1 MSDGHSPR
9 RWANDLNT
17 LLNAA
22 FQEDR
27 YPVDVK
33 SLALDF
39 SRQRFP
45 DDPVTNV
52 IGGSLPG
59 FEGAL
64 IPAQDGKK
72 GWGII
77 YNKDIS
83 SSGRIN
89 FTLAHE
95 LGHYL
100 IHRLKY
106 PEGMHCGEKEMS
118 AWDSEYRKVESE
130 ANQFAANLLMPLDD
144 MRRQLNART
153 KPDLD
158 ALSAY
163 AERYDVSLLALIRQ
177 WLEYTERRVVLVV
190 SRDGFILW
198 AWSSKPARRTNAY
211 FRTAN
216 KPPIEIPPLSL
227 AAQRNKVAGSR
238 GAADLDAGVWFDEA
252 CQEVVLFADQYDFT
266 ISLVHL
272 GSLSGRFEMSDDS
285 DEDTSGHMMSRTPGS
300 SWLG

>member
-1 MSDGHSPR
+1 MNDGLSPR

-33 SLALDF
+33 SLALDY
-39 SRQRFP
+39 SHQRFR
-45 DDPVTNV
+45 DDPITDVL
-52 IGGSLPG
+52 GDSLPG
-59 FEGAL
+59 LEGAL
-64 IPAQDGKK
+64 IPAQGGKK

-77 YNKDIS
+77 YNKDVS

-106 PEGMHCGEKEMS
+106 PEGMQCGEKEMAS
-118 AWDSEYRKVESE
+118 WDSEYRKVESE
-130 ANQFAANLLMPLDD
+130 ANQFAASLLMPLDD
-144 MRRQLNART
+144 MRRQINARA
-153 KPDLD
+153 KPDFD
-158 ALSAY
+158 ALSMC
-163 AERYDVSLLALIRQ
+163 AERYDVSLMALILQ
-177 WLEYTERRVVLVV
+177 WLEYTERRAVLVV

-198 AWSSKPARRTNAY
+198 ARSSKPAHRTKAY

-216 KPPIEIPPLSL
+216 RPPIEIHSQSL
-227 AAQRNKVAGSR
+227 AAQRHKVAGNK
-238 GAADLDAGVWFDEA
+238 GTADHEAGVWFDEP
-252 CQEVVLFADQYDFT
+252 CQEVVLFSDQYDFT

-272 GSLSGRFEMSDDS
+272 GPHSGRFELEDETG
-285 DEDTSGHMMSRTPGS
+285 EDTFDRMSSRTPGS

>member
-1 MSDGHSPR
+1 MNAELSPR
-9 RWANDLNT
+9 RWANNLNT
-17 LLNAA
+17 ILNAVC
-22 FQEDR
+22 QENR
-27 YPVDVK
+27 FPVDVK
-33 SLALDF
+33 SLALDY

-45 DDPVTNV
+45 DDPVTDV
-52 IGGSLPG
+52 LGGSLPG

-64 IPAQDGKK
+64 VPAEQGRK

-77 YNKDIS
+77 YNQDVS

-106 PEGMHCGEKEMS
+106 PEGLRCGEKEMA

-130 ANQFAANLLMPLDD
+130 ANQFAASLLMPLDD
-144 MRRQLNART
+144 MRRQINARA
-153 KPDLD
+153 KPDFD
-158 ALSAY
+158 VLSMC
-163 AERYDVSLLALIRQ
+163 AERYDVSLMALILQ
-177 WLEYTERRVVLVV
+177 WLEYTERRAVLVV

-198 AWSSKPARRTNAY
+198 ARSSKPAHRTNAC

-216 KPPIEIPPLSL
+216 RPPIEIPDQSL
-227 AAQRNKVAGSR
+227 AAQRHKVAGSK
-238 GAADLDAGVWFDEA
+238 GAADLDAGTWLQEP
-252 CQEVVLFADQYDFT
+252 CQEVVLFSDQYDFT
-266 ISLVHL
+266 FSLLHL
-272 GSLSGRFEMSDDS
+272 GSHSGRFEMGDEAG
-285 DEDTSGHMMSRTPGS
+285 EDTFDRMASRAPGS